1 MAEWRN
7 KSLVVKDRFQDW
19 GLFHKSVVIFFV
31 ILFSAALARGV
42 FVVEG
47 GTYLIKAE
55 QVFSFDPEQINPWIV
70 ESENRV
76 RWQAEVTD
84 FLKYSGDERKV
95 GSTRRVDHRR
105 DGEEWVSFEQ
115 TTEIEPNKLYKTVQA
130 DEVKLEDR
138 SFEVTMQSV
147 NSCQTKV
154 VIKEIIFP
162 RRYFDRYWAF
172 LDKSQRQKRLKVSL
186 NALDRWLQTSKTKC
200 E

>member
-19 GLFHKSVVIFFV
+19 GLFHKLVVIFFV

-47 GTYLIKAE
+47 GTYLVKAE
-55 QVFSFDPEQINPWIV
+55 QIFPFDPEQINPWIV

-115 TTEIEPNKLYKTVQA
+115 TIEIEPNKLYKTVQA

-147 NSCQTKV
+147 SSCQTKV
-154 VIKEIIFP
+154 VIKEVIFS

-172 LDKSQRQKRLKVSL
+172 LDKSKKQKRLKVSL
-186 NALDRWLQTSKTKC
+186 NALDRWLQTSKIKC
-200 E
+200 D